1 MTVAPV
7 WDTTDSLG
15 RIPEYNTTPPPEVS
29 YQCVYD
35 DELGPCYE
43 ITGPDGQSLRIPQQY
58 FEEGMRKAME
68 SSFAIVSDGGLGS
81 GFVIGHRP
89 LANGKW
95 QPIVA
100 TNAHVVTDDKNKV
113 AKQVKAPYL
122 GDLTREYTGL
132 VLGATQFYKG
142 GPDIA
147 LVALDMALDNPLQ
160 MPAASM
166 ETDLTK
172 VLLGEPVLA
181 VGNPLGQMGTM
192 TRGIVSWKGK
202 DGLIHT
208 DAAINPGNSGGGLF
222 RPDGTVVGINTWV
235 LRQTKSGVPV
245 EGFGYAQFAYGA
257 VQYLLAQMPEEFRNS
272 LVLPAHYVS

>member
-1 MTVAPV
+1 MSVSAV
-7 WDTTDSLG
+7 WDTTDPSG
-15 RIPEYNTTPPPEVS
+15 RIPEYNTTPPPNTGD
-29 YQCVYD
+29 QCVYD

-43 ITGPDGQSLRIPQQY
+43 ITGPNGETLRIPQQY
-58 FEEGMRKAME
+58 YEEGMRKAMQ
-68 SSFAIVSDGGLGS
+68 SSFAIVSDGGLGT
-81 GFVIGHRP
+81 GFLIGHRK

-113 AKQVKAPYL
+113 VKNVKAPYL
-122 GDLTREYTGL
+122 GDLSQEYEGF

-147 LVALDMALDNPLQ
+147 LVALDVALDNPLQ
-160 MPAASM
+160 MPAAPL
-166 ETDLTK
+166 ETDLNK
-172 VLLGEPVLA
+172 VLLGEPVVA
-181 VGNPLGQMGTM
+181 VGNPLGQMGTL
-192 TRGIVSWKGK
+192 TKGIVSWKGK

-222 RPDGTVVGINTWV
+222 RLDGTVVGINTWV
-235 LRQTKSGVPV
+235 VRSKNGVPV

-257 VQYLLAQMPEEFRNS
+257 VQYILAQLPQEIKNNLVMPTN
-272 LVLPAHYVS
+272 YVS